1 MERINLPDGSTVNLP
16 DNIDPQER
24 ALISAQIKRDYG
36 IDIDQTTV
44 LGQAAEIPKGILR
57 GAAGLAV
64 DVPLGISALLDVGDD
79 GKITKGLQALKKQI
93 REDSPLAAEAGYED
107 TFVTK
112 LSEGV
117 GSFIP
122 FLGAGM
128 AGRALSKAPA
138 TRLSRE
144 YFRQP
149 QFTLPVSLAVP
160 TGIAQQADRVQAARA
175 MGEEVGGGA
184 ETISELIGGAIGIT
198 EVLPIA
204 GILGKFPKRS
214 MTPDIKERI
223 MSALRA
229 GTEEGAQE
237 ALAGIA
243 QDLTARGLYSDKLPI
258 GESILDEFTIGGIIG
273 FGADLIVNS
282 MDGKYGVGNLRLK
295 EQEQNYR
302 NTNTAL
308 EDKKAFDNA
317 VAAGIIDLSQPATP
331 DKPRPELDIPTN
343 VTENS
348 DLAITQDANGRY
360 ILVDNNNL
368 ENPVIYTSEL
378 EGVEGE
384 LDVTERLV
392 EENQKQENAVLN
404 SRIENA
410 LYSLGLPQSNAA
422 MKIGTMLY
430 SPNTTSIDIKTL
442 YEFDQTSDAKKKAKN
457 LDEYIDIFDKKVAE
471 VFDVTPLRER
481 KSLPINLLGRYLT
494 KKDQNNLFSRLSQ
507 EVMQS
512 SEKAGMP
519 SIRDDKSE
527 INTTIK
533 AIKKLAESKNIDLD
547 VDSPAFNYFVKQ
559 LTGAETIRKASKQA
573 RELVVAR
580 LHSLPAFNIKTEM
593 PSFEPRGYSA
603 KDVADFVAE
612 TRSQNLEFTENDL
625 IRLADQTAKTKNKT
639 LNRIAKSEK
648 DLLLFL
654 SDLIYSGRVE
664 KKGKKYK
671 FRDNFEF
678 DIARRAEGFNE
689 TPQEYGARLR
699 TEGKLPEEVIVKMV
713 EEETTKQQNYLP
725 PEEAVSKSINFA
737 QAIEE
742 GRLNKFAREAK
753 KMLDGVGLKETGVV
767 VSDDILSSSALVTR
781 DGNVVYD
788 PTLVEG
794 LKSQYDKNSDII
806 FLSLNSINPDGLAT
820 DAEIQSRIT
829 KIIDKEVVSAL
840 RQKDLI
846 NEKEFNFLKRK
857 VKSIK
862 VPESYDPN
870 YANQSF
876 LERSRGLNSRLIS
889 EMKTAGATDQE
900 VELMLQEDAIANLY
914 SARGKNL
921 NVSPR
926 AEGIFGKINQ
936 FFKSM
941 GQAMRRSGF
950 DSVNEI
956 FESIEEG
963 RIGARTRGKVRTLK
977 DISRFEFED
986 FARARAIA
994 PFIEEEVDQNGNA
1007 VVSIKTPIS
1016 NPKDTRPIEIRT
1028 ASGLTIPSEVY
1039 SRDKLSEGEYR
1050 IQRQEILDLLKKEG
1064 MSGGGDGIKFIE
1076 FLRNYAP
1083 SNDYKMIASK
1093 VLDAAKRL
1101 KKLNKVRGKTKE
1113 GLEFEKESP
1122 PLTFKIGG
1130 LSNAR
1135 GMFTP
1140 YYNKITLAKRNK
1152 NTKNWRAEDG
1162 INWETMLHEAI
1173 HAVTVPSMYA
1183 YQKGKISDRK
1193 TRKLY
1198 ENLEELQKLT
1208 IDYFNNL
1215 ESDLTDLSSEYF
1227 TALDGSEVDSEV
1239 AQRLEELR
1247 DKIQK
1252 RYDSSNGL
1260 EKRYI
1265 EYLFDSNVSYV
1276 GIDKPVGEELNFF
1289 KQSNLSVQKLQ
1300 INFRKGKLRDYI
1312 KDDIDYKTLGKQK
1325 RRTTE
1330 KQDVSEFLTFGLTN
1344 RAFQETLEQIPY
1356 TPKDQTLWSKFVN
1369 SIREYLG
1376 MSPKENTVLSGFLQ
1390 NSSVLIDVAGLE
1402 RAGSLESD
1410 TELILRERID
1420 DEISEID
1427 QRIQSLQDAA
1437 YKRERE
1443 LATEQ
1448 MSDRTRSRL
1457 MAERDSINREVA
1469 DLIQQKKELQPDT
1482 GQLSL
1487 FERSATYDSKP
1498 EIYPYGK
1505 TEEDVQRIARD
1516 NRNRLKNEEEFIDD
1530 PDSLEDLIEEYIGEE
1545 LYVQED
1551 GSILPDRFYF
1561 PNVPLTSSSETL
1573 SRRVLIDNGYLEY
1586 FSGNIKPSEIFNNNR
1601 NQDKYFE
1608 DLGDNKFRIYFNPD
1622 GYKRRQVTITNPN
1635 LYELMEETWFDSAT
1649 ASTSEKKKRIEAVER
1664 AEEIIK
1670 STPNGEIPLY
1680 NANAS
1685 DVALEAAVTHNEDA
1699 TAKEPPADVSGFN
1712 EGQAKLPE
1720 DYQGLGKKVGVT
1732 APKQSWGARMIEYTS
1747 DPITNI
1753 KNTFRSFRQNYIDK
1767 LDKIDKAIL
1776 RGIETNEDVR
1786 RANNLADTATM
1797 AALRMAD
1804 KARGIFQGMLTRG
1817 YVTDTVEGENALTN
1831 TEGMP
1836 IKTKYNDFIDGNE
1849 STGGLIHIVSPLFSD
1864 PNINKEGIF
1873 QIYATLKRKK
1883 SFDEQGKEVVTP
1895 VSSKD
1900 LEYIQKIETEFPEV
1914 VEVYQN
1920 YQNWNNKLITFA
1932 EAKGLL
1938 DKEQA
1943 NLWREH
1949 SSYYPFYRNMVDEG
1963 LAGPN
1968 IASGS
1973 LPNNP
1978 LSIKIK
1984 GSEEAFDISPVEA
1997 IARNSLSILT
2007 ASMKN
2012 DGLSKLVRDFQSM
2025 DMARPLKAGEQLGLD
2040 TIFVFENGEKK
2051 YYRIDDIELLEG
2063 IQAVGGV
2070 GMDGFLQMIAMPSS
2084 LLRDTVTRDPGFVVV
2099 NILRDTLSSAVTS
2112 GAPLGQEGFTPVIDS
2127 FKNMFAD
2134 MENLEKFGVIGGYDF
2149 QNDEGSVKDF
2159 INRAMRKEGLAPDNG
2174 MTASSAFFKVWDGLG
2189 ALTTKSDGA
2198 TRKAVYDAVYN
2209 KLKSEGY
2216 TEAQAQSEAAYQGL
2230 EIINFGRRGLSPTF
2244 RIVTAAIPFFNARI
2258 QGLDVLFRSFTGKYS
2273 SIEKL
2278 QEGQSLEEVQ
2288 NQIIKTA
2295 FTRGS
2300 FLMFL
2305 TALYYMM
2312 VSDDEE
2318 YKNARREVRDDNWII
2333 PLPAD
2338 IPAIKIPIPFEVGM
2352 LFKTFPERFI
2362 DEFFGREIEPEPLR
2376 SITRQLKTTT
2386 AVPFLEPAFGFQ
2398 AFKPIAEVYNN
2409 RNTFTNTEIIPYYK
2423 QKLEAGLQSRPSTNQ
2438 LLKDIGETF
2447 NISPAKMEHI
2457 FRGYTGTLGGYLLD
2471 ISDVVARGATG
2482 EPLIPPSM
2490 NNIPVLKRFFL
2501 DPTRSGGGLQQQFY
2515 ELRSEVDTAVQT
2527 MNKLR
2532 KDGRFDEYS
2541 AYRSSVQGVSNV
2553 KGQIRA
2559 IERYM
2564 DNWRRRR
2571 DFLLR
2576 RTDISPMA
2584 RGELLAQMEMERD
2597 RRLAIVPMLRKKAKE
2612 EAIQTTLL

>member
-1 MERINLPDGSTVNLP
+1 MAQYDIPGTDKKLNVP
-16 DNIDPQER
+16 DNLDPITRER
-24 ALISAQIKRDYG
+24 LAGAIQRKYG
-36 IDIDQTTV
+36 IDINQTTV

-160 TGIAQQADRVQAARA
+160 TGISQQADRVQAARA

-184 ETISELIGGAIGIT
+184 ETISELIGGVIGIT

-331 DKPRPELDIPTN
+331 DKPRPELAIPTN

-384 LDVTERLV
+384 LDVTERLIQ
-392 EENQKQENAVLN
+392 ENQKQENAVLN

-471 VFDVTPLRER
+471 AFDVTPLRER
-481 KSLPINLLGRYLT
+481 KSLPINLLGRYLS
-494 KKDQNNLFSRLSQ
+494 KRDQNNLFSRLSQ

-527 INTTIK
+527 IDTSIR

-612 TRSQNLEFTENDL
+612 ARSQNLEFTIDDL
-625 IRLADQTAKTKNKT
+625 QKSKTSNQT
-639 LNRIAKSEK
+639 LNNIVKSEIEGEAS
-648 DLLLFL
+648 DLRLFL

-699 TEGKLPEEVIVKMV
+699 AEGKLPEEVIAKMV

-767 VSDDILSSSALVTR
+767 VSDDILSSSALATI

-876 LERSRGLNSRLIS
+876 LERSRGLNNRLIS
-889 EMKTAGATDQE
+889 EMKTAGATDQQ

-963 RIGARTRGKVRTLK
+963 RIGARTRGEVRTLK

-986 FARARAIA
+986 FARRQALK

-1016 NPKDTRPIEIRT
+1016 NPKDIRPIEIRT
-1028 ASGLTIPSEVY
+1028 ASGLTIPSEFY

-1130 LSNAR
+1130 LPDAR

-1140 YYNKITLAKRNK
+1140 AYNKITLAKRNK
-1152 NTKNWRAEDG
+1152 NTTNWRASDG

-1215 ESDLTDLSSEYF
+1215 ESDLTDLSNEYG
-1227 TALDGSEVDSEV
+1227 TALIGSEVSSEV
-1239 AQRLEELR
+1239 AQQLEELR

-1252 RYDSSNGL
+1252 RYDSAKGL

-1265 EYLFDSNVSYV
+1265 EYLFDSTITYV
-1276 GIDKPVGEELNFF
+1276 GIDKPVGGELDFF
-1289 KQSNLSVQKLQ
+1289 KKYSLSGQKQ
-1300 INFRKGKLRDYI
+1300 II
-1312 KDDIDYKTLGKQK
+1312 KDKKDNLKGFIKNDIEYKTLGKQQK
-1325 RRTTE
+1325 NRKE
-1330 KQDVSEFLTFGLTN
+1330 KEDVSEFLTFGLTN

-1437 YKRERE
+1437 FKRERE

-1457 MAERDSINREVA
+1457 MAERDSINRQIA
-1469 DLIQQKKELQPDT
+1469 DLIQQKKELEPDT

-1487 FERSATYDSKP
+1487 FERGTRFATD
-1498 EIYPYGK
+1498 
-1505 TEEDVQRIARD
+1505 RD
-1516 NRNRLKNEEEFIDD
+1516 
-1530 PDSLEDLIEEYIGEE
+1530 
-1545 LYVQED
+1545 
-1551 GSILPDRFYF
+1551 
-1561 PNVPLTSSSETL
+1561 TSE
-1573 SRRVLIDNGYLEY
+1573 
-1586 FSGNIKPSEIFNNNR
+1586 NIK
-1601 NQDKYFE
+1601 
-1608 DLGDNKFRIYFNPD
+1608 
-1622 GYKRRQVTITNPN
+1622 T
-1635 LYELMEETWFDSAT
+1635 
-1649 ASTSEKKKRIEAVER
+1649 IEAVER

-1680 NANAS
+1680 NGNAS
-1685 DVALEAAVTHNEDA
+1685 DVALEAAVTYNEDA

-1776 RGIETNEDVR
+1776 KGIETNEDVR
-1786 RANNLADTATM
+1786 SANNTADTSTM
-1797 AALRMAD
+1797 ASIRMSD
-1804 KARGIFQGMLTRG
+1804 RARGIFQGMLTRG
-1817 YVTDTVEGENALTN
+1817 YVTDTIEDEEALTSVQAL
-1831 TEGMP
+1831 P
-1836 IKTKYNDFIDGNE
+1836 IKTKYNDFIEGDE
-1849 STGGLIHIVSPLFSD
+1849 STGGLMHIFSPLFSD

-1873 QIYATLKRKK
+1873 QIYGTLKRKK
-1883 SFDEQGKEVVTP
+1883 SFDIQGKEIVTP

-1900 LEYIQKIETEFPEV
+1900 LEYIEKIEIEFPEV
-1914 VEVYQN
+1914 VEAWNN
-1920 YQNWNNKLITFA
+1920 YQKWNNKLVDFA
-1932 EAKGLL
+1932 KAKGLL
-1938 DKEQA
+1938 DAEQA
-1943 NLWREH
+1943 RIWKEH
-1949 SSYYPFYRNMVDEG
+1949 SSYYPFYRNMVEEG
-1963 LAGPN
+1963 LGGPN

-1978 LSIKIK
+1978 LSIKIE
-1984 GSEEAFDISPVEA
+1984 GSEEGFDISPVEA

-2012 DGLSKLVRDFQSM
+2012 DGLSKLIRDFQSL
-2025 DMARPLKAGEQLGLD
+2025 DMAEELQVGEKVGLN
-2040 TIFVFENGEKK
+2040 TIFVFKNGEKI
-2051 YYRIDDIELLEG
+2051 YYNLTEGNKELLEG
-2063 IQAVGGV
+2063 IRSVGGV
-2070 GMDGFLQMIAMPSS
+2070 GMDGFLKMIAMPSS

-2112 GAPLGQEGFTPVIDS
+2112 GAPLGGEGFVPVIDS

-2209 KLKSEGY
+2209 KLKSEGF
-2216 TEAQAQSEAAYQGL
+2216 TEAQAQSEAAYQAL

-2273 SIEKL
+2273 STEKL
-2278 QEGQSLEEVQ
+2278 QEGQTLEEVQ
-2288 NQIIKTA
+2288 NKIIRTA

-2333 PLPAD
+2333 PLPAG
-2338 IPAIKIPIPFEVGM
+2338 IPALKIPIPFEVGM

-2362 DEFFGREIEPEPLR
+2362 DEFFGREIEPDPLQ

-2409 RNTFTNTEIIPYYK
+2409 RNTFTNTEIIPYYQ
-2423 QKLEAGLQSRPSTNQ
+2423 QKLEAGMQARPTTNQ

-2457 FRGYTGTLGGYLLD
+2457 LRGYTGTLGGYLLD

-2571 DFLLR
+2571 DILLR

-2584 RGELLAQMEMERD
+2584 RAELLAQMEMERD

-2612 EAIQTTLL
+2612 EASQTI